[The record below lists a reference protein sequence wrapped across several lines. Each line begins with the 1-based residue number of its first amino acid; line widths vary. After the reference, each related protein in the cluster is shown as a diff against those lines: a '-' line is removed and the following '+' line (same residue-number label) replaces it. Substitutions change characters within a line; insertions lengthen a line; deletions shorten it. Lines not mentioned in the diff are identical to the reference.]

1 MTQSLKGKVALVT
14 GASRGIGAAIAL
26 RLAAEGADV
35 AFSYS
40 RSAERAQAVLRGIKA
55 YGVKGL
61 AVAAD
66 QADGGAVAALVRTV
80 HEHFGR
86 LDILVNSAG
95 VFSMGVV
102 GDPTADTVAL
112 DRQQAINLNG
122 VVAAVRAA
130 VPLMADGRWRSHRI
144 DRHHVCQSS
153 TFCRCRGLCRQQGS
167 RGGVRPRLGTGP
179 GAARDHG
186 QHRAAG
192 AHQYRNEPRNQRH
205 GAAGQADDR
214 IGSLW
219 PAGRNRRCGG
229 VFVRCGR
236 RLYHRCHAE
245 CRRRAEQLIM
255 PPAVE
260 PATPP
265 LPP

>member
-102 GDPTADTVAL
+102 GDPAADTVAL

-130 VPLMADGRWRSHRI
+130 VPLMADGGRI
-144 DRHHVCQSS
+144 VSIG
-153 TFCRCRGLCRQQGS
+153 TMFAS
-167 RGGVRPRLGTGP
+167 RVPFAGVGDYAASKAAVAAYGR
-179 GAARDHG
+179 AWARDLGPRAITVNTVQPGPINTEMNPETSDMAPLVKQMTALGRYG
-186 QHRAAG
+186 QPEEIAG
-192 AHQYRNEPRNQRH
+192 VVAFLVGKDSSYIT
-205 GAAGQADDR
+205 GATLNVDGGQN
-214 IGSLW
+214 S
-219 PAGRNRRCGG
+219 
-229 VFVRCGR
+229 
-236 RLYHRCHAE
+236 
-245 CRRRAEQLIM
+245 
-255 PPAVE
+255 
-260 PATPP
+260 
-265 LPP
+265 